1 MALLPLS
8 KPSRTASLLTHP
20 NAKSEEIEKNSSES
34 AVGVVIRLNRIAKV
48 FGRFAAL
55 RDITGEFQ
63 PSRLYVLMGENG
75 AGKSTLLR
83 IIAGLSTPT
92 SGSIEV
98 FGSDDIRSIS
108 NQIGYMGHASL
119 LYDEMSGMENL
130 KYFAAL
136 YGIEDVARCEAVMNS
151 VGLDP
156 KLAIPARNYSQGMR
170 QRLSLARATV
180 HDPKI
185 ILLDEPFSNVDPD
198 SSAQITERLKRLAEQ
213 GKTVVVVTH
222 QSALLAGAAD
232 EFLTVSAGR
241 MVFRQANES
250 SRAERELFATAGL
263 PPPAGHFAIAAF
275 NLVKDLRL
283 EWRAKDAF
291 NAMAFFAL
299 LVVVIFSFSFDPSA
313 EESREMA
320 GAIIWVGFLFASV
333 VALNQSW
340 ARELRNQVLDAYRV
354 SAAPPGALFIGKAIG
369 NFLFVALVEALVAPL
384 FVAFYNLRSL
394 GPTWQLAVV
403 FVLGTWALVV
413 NGTFFA
419 AISLRTRNRELMLP
433 LLLFPIS
440 IPAILSMVQATTGT
454 LTAEFSPSLSL
465 KLLAGYDIVFTIAGL
480 LLFGFG
486 GWLLDG
492 WRGNHRGSISRR
504 RGFLWSRSDRTGS
517 TSPQSAPTSGSSKA
531 TPNSSAGL

>member
-1 MALLPLS
+1 VRAIWQPQPIP
-8 KPSRTASLLTHP
+8 PSSLDGTFSLLTHP
-20 NAKSEEIEKNSSES
+20 KAQSEKIPDPGTSVSTS
-34 AVGVVIRLNRIAKV
+34 PAIRLTKVAKV

-55 RDITGEFQ
+55 RDITCDFFQ
-63 PSRLYVLMGENG
+63 SKLYVIVGENG

-83 IIAGLSTPT
+83 ILAGLSTPT
-92 SGSIEV
+92 SGSIEI
-98 FGSDDIRSIS
+98 GTNHDARSVS

-119 LYDEMSGMENL
+119 LYDEMSGVENL
-130 KYFAAL
+130 TYFAAL
-136 YGIEDVARCEAVMNS
+136 YGLEGLALCDDAMRS

-156 KLAIPARNYSQGMR
+156 KLSIPVRNYSQGMR
-170 QRLSLARATV
+170 QRLSLARAIV
-180 HDPKI
+180 QDPTI
-185 ILLDEPFSNVDPD
+185 LLLDEPFSNVDPA
-198 SSAQITERLKRLAEQ
+198 SSAQITQRLEKLARE
-213 GKTVVVVTH
+213 GKTVIVVTH
-222 QSALLAGAAD
+222 QPALLEGTAD
-232 EFLTVSAGR
+232 EFLTISAGR
-241 MVFRQANES
+241 IVEKIDRQIGEKS
-250 SRAERELFATAGL
+250 LLTRAAPEPLVPGL
-263 PPPAGHFAIAAF
+263 LHLSAL
-275 NLVKDLRL
+275 NLMKDLRL

-313 EESREMA
+313 EESRQMA

-354 SAAPPGALFIGKAIG
+354 SSASPGALFIGKAAG

-403 FVLGTWALVV
+403 FLLGTWALVV

-419 AISLRTRNRELMLP
+419 ALSLRTRNRELMLP

-454 LTAEFSPSLSL
+454 LTAEFSPFLAL
-465 KLLAGYDIVFTIAGL
+465 KLLAGYDIVFTVAGL
-480 LLFGFG
+480 LLFDTV
-486 GWLLDG
+486 L
-492 WRGNHRGSISRR
+492 N
-504 RGFLWSRSDRTGS
+504 
-517 TSPQSAPTSGSSKA
+517 AE
-531 TPNSSAGL
+531 